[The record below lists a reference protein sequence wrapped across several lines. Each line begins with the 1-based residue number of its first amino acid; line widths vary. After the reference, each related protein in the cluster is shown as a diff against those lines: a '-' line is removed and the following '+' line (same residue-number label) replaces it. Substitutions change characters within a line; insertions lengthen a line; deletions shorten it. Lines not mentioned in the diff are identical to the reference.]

1 VTIWESRL
9 LYVFVFLLAKK
20 IHVSTLKL
28 RKNLSLGIHCAER
41 GSWTGF
47 GSSPAAERHAKMG
60 VLSWRSGGCQFAG
73 LEQETQQCLSVAPC
87 AQVNVHESSVLRS
100 IHRTLVCNGIVSS
113 CQSMCKREEQKRAYL
128 TPISCK
134 SAVVAFHVTLLQS
147 ACIPIN
153 LSDRAGSFATEGH
166 SPVSGVLSRSL
177 SLRKMHHHYFVEA

>member
-1 VTIWESRL
+1 
-9 LYVFVFLLAKK
+9 
-20 IHVSTLKL
+20 
-28 RKNLSLGIHCAER
+28 
-41 GSWTGF
+41 
-47 GSSPAAERHAKMG
+47 
-60 VLSWRSGGCQFAG
+60 
-73 LEQETQQCLSVAPC
+73 
-87 AQVNVHESSVLRS
+87 
-100 IHRTLVCNGIVSS
+100 
-113 CQSMCKREEQKRAYL
+113 MCKREEQKRAYL